1 MTVERVVSESVTT
14 GPGSVDESTA
24 RSAVA
29 LDLTPA
35 PGGAPAWRCVLA
47 HAAIQTRVQLRNPEQ
62 LLVAIVIPLL
72 ALVVLSRTAL
82 VSGSGPRI
90 DLAVPGVLALA
101 VLSTAFASLS
111 ITTGFERSHGVLRRL
126 GATPLSRGGL
136 LGGKALSVLGVVAAQ
151 TVVIVAVGL
160 LLGWHPRVGHPVGA
174 AAATLGLL
182 VLGIAALA
190 PLALLIA
197 GTLAAETTLG
207 VANLCYVL
215 LLGVSAVLVPVSHY
229 PHAVRPLAEGLPS
242 GALADSLRG
251 LWSSGGVHPAPLLI
265 MATWA
270 VVGSLLAVRYFRWD

>member
-190 PLALLIA
+190 PSRPRRRSGSRTSVMSCSSASRRCSCPSRTTRTRCGRWPRDCPRVPSPTACA
-197 GTLAAETTLG
+197 G
-207 VANLCYVL
+207 
-215 LLGVSAVLVPVSHY
+215 
-229 PHAVRPLAEGLPS
+229 S
-242 GALADSLRG
+242 GRAGASTRHR
-251 LWSSGGVHPAPLLI
+251 S
-265 MATWA
+265 
-270 VVGSLLAVRYFRWD
+270 